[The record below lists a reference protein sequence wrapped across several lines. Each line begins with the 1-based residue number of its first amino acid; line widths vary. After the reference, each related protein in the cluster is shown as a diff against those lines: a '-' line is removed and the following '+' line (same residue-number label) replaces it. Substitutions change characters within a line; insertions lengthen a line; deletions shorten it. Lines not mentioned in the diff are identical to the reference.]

1 MTRFISLLLKFA
13 LVCAGAYVLLA
24 AGEYAATGYRP
35 AGPEVQAFCALIGL
49 GLMLRLF
56 SAVPAG
62 ARLRW

>member
-1 MTRFISLLLKFA
+1 MTRFVSLLFKFA

-35 AGPEVQAFCALIGL
+35 AGVELQAFLALIGL

-56 SAVPAG
+56 SAVPAR
-62 ARLRW
+62 AKLRW